1 MKKHLKRSKQ
11 NLYST
16 GPYLLTLLLFIGCGS
31 GEQQTSKAKSP
42 VTKAQSAPEMPS
54 GEMQAFSPNKTD
66 YSGYYIGE
74 IDSKYPVQMELT
86 LTGDSAAVAGSYY
99 YEASAKSLS
108 LRGTLTAK
116 NLTITET
123 NHDAVKTGSF
133 TGRLTS
139 RDRFEGTW
147 QNSSGK
153 KSSPFQLKRVAA
165 YNAKVINASKAS
177 SRNILPTFLKNSATL
192 STLNSQLAENVHQR
206 SSEFIKNGEE
216 FAMEKK
222 AGRAGWEMTQDCK
235 ITYYSDKLISLKT
248 SIYEYSGGAHGN
260 TAYATQTFDV
270 SGSQPKELGL
280 KDLFSGDAGYIGV
293 LSNLVIEELKQ
304 QNAPEVVNGRIKS
317 FNEKDLQNFFLTSKS
332 ITFAFEPYAVG
343 PYAAGSYFADIPYS
357 KLTSIIGTDS
367 PLKSVQ

>member
-1 MKKHLKRSKQ
+1 M
-11 NLYST
+11 
-16 GPYLLTLLLFIGCGS
+16 GCGS
-31 GEQQTSKAKSP
+31 GEQQASKAKSP
-42 VTKAQSAPEMPS
+42 VTKAQSAPEMPA
-54 GEMQAFSPNKTD
+54 GDLQAFSPNKTD
-66 YSGYYIGE
+66 YSGYYIGA

-99 YEASAKSLS
+99 YEASAKPLS
-108 LRGTLTAK
+108 LRGKLAAK

-139 RDRFEGTW
+139 PDRFEGTW

-153 KSSPFQLKRVAA
+153 KTSPFQLKRVAA

-177 SRNILPTFLKNSATL
+177 SRNILPTFLNSSKAL
-192 STLNSQLAENVHQR
+192 STLNSQLAENVQLR
-206 SSEFIKNGEE
+206 SSDFIKNGEE

-235 ITYYSDKLISLKT
+235 ITYYSENLISLMT

-260 TAYATQTFDV
+260 SAYATQTFDV

-280 KDLFSGDAGYIGV
+280 EDLFTGDTDYLNV
-293 LSNLVIEELKQ
+293 LSNMVIEALKQ
-304 QNAPEVVNGRIKS
+304 KNAPEVVNRRITS
-317 FNEKDLQNFFLTSKS
+317 FEEKDLQNFFLTSKS
-332 ITFAFEPYAVG
+332 IKFAFEPYAVG
-343 PYAAGSYFADIPYS
+343 PYAAGSYFAEIPYS
-357 KLTSIIGTDS
+357 KLASIIGTGS
-367 PLKSVQ
+367 PLKSMQ